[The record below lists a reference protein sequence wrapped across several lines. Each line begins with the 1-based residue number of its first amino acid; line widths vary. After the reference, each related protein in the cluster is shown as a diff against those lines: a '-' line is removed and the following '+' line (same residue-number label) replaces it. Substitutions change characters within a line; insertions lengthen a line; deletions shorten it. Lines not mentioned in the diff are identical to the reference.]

1 MECKHLPRGVSLETV
16 LRVVVEVALAPAV
29 VVTVEA
35 IAVVGAVAADT
46 AKIVARVGIGLPE
59 MMMLIVEFDTVDQK
73 ANTDSEE
80 AGSQLV
86 DWAKGW
92 ASSNNEVVEW
102 LVSHLGQA
110 LDRRM
115 PQAVAGG

>member
-1 MECKHLPRGVSLETV
+1 MPRGVSLETV